1 MPPARLYI
9 SSRMM
14 MVLPDHHEALVTS
27 NDLRTTSGLPT
38 MSTPWIL
45 HHLYSL
51 DTHLD
56 FLRCLY
62 CLIRHDEE
70 EQYLSNPQE
79 PESAPRL
86 VDSLDGVLSLQP
98 FVQLLN
104 GLCRPS
110 VQFPPTTNFLESVYK
125 NHEQSAAIKRPYRP
139 HTCIYVLTS
148 GISLRS
154 ATA

>member
-1 MPPARLYI
+1 MPPARLYV
-9 SSRMM
+9 SSRGSAR
-14 MVLPDHHEALVTS
+14 PSRITLVIS
-27 NDLRTTSGLPT
+27 DDLRTTSGLPT

-45 HHLYSL
+45 HPLYSL
-51 DTHLD
+51 DTPLD
-56 FLRCLY
+56 FLRYLY

-79 PESAPRL
+79 PESALL

-110 VQFPPTTNFLESVYK
+110 VQFPPTANFLECLQKSQTICSY
-125 NHEQSAAIKRPYRP
+125 Q
-139 HTCIYVLTS
+139 TTLLTS
-148 GISLRS
+148 YIV
-154 ATA
+154 